1 MARYARTLGLT
12 LALAA
17 LAAGGIPAA
26 AAKDATLAAAE
37 PRFDPESFF
46 AGRTEGKGELKLK
59 FGDDE
64 SIRVTSSGSLAKDGT
79 LVLDQTIFRPGKKPQ
94 DRQWRLRSKG
104 NGRYTG
110 TLSDARTPVEAE
122 VRGNALHIA
131 YVQEEGGVKIEQ
143 ALYLAP
149 DGRSAQNRTEIRKF
163 GMTVGTV
170 TETIRKLD

>member
-1 MARYARTLGLT
+1 LARYARTLGLT

-17 LAAGGIPAA
+17 LAVGALPA
-26 AAKDATLAAAE
+26 AAKDASLAAAQ
-37 PRFDPESFF
+37 PRFDPETFF
-46 AGRTEGKGELKLK
+46 EGRTEGKGELKLK

-64 SIRVTSSGSLAKDGT
+64 AIRVTSSGSLAKDGT

-94 DRQWRLRSKG
+94 DRQWRLRSTG

-143 ALYLAP
+143 ALYLAA
-149 DGRSAQNRTEIRKF
+149 DGRSAENRTEILKF